1 MFRITKPFYPAYP
14 VYPVRISLLE
24 PDLQPSIA
32 AVADRFGEKVF
43 FLLQGHVDD
52 TAFGRIEHAESK
64 WPAAFADLI
73 GGKTRHGVELSFSR
87 LSKPIGIDDKAVFAV
102 DLTAEGLKEDHFE
115 RVKQFA
121 ILGQCKMGVAAAKV

>member
-52 TAFGRIEHAESK
+52 TAFGRVEDAESK
-64 WPAAFADLI
+64 WPAAFTNLI
-73 GGKTRHGVELSFSR
+73 RGKSRHGVKLGLSR
-87 LSKPIGIDDKAVFAV
+87 LSKPVGINDKSVFAV
-102 DLTAEGLKEDHFE
+102 DLTPKGLK
-115 RVKQFA
+115 
-121 ILGQCKMGVAAAKV
+121 